1 MKTHLAIAILL
12 AAAVTSPT
20 PSLAQSVSGQVKKVN
35 EAAGKLTLD
44 HAPIPKF
51 DMGAMTM
58 VYRVKDPALLKGLK
72 PGDKIRFEADKID
85 NQFVVTTIQ
94 KAR

>member
-1 MKTHLAIAILL
+1 MKKHIAIATLL
-12 AAAVTSPT
+12 AAALASSA
-20 PSLAQSVSGQVKKVN
+20 SLAQSASGQVKKID

-44 HAPIPKF
+44 HGPIKKL

-72 PGDKIRFEADKID
+72 AGDKVKFEADKID
-85 NQFVVTTIQ
+85 DQYVVTSIH
-94 KAR
+94 KSK

>member
-1 MKTHLAIAILL
+1 MKKHIAIATLL
-12 AAAVTSPT
+12 AAALASSA
-20 PSLAQSVSGQVKKVN
+20 SLAQSASGQVKKID

-44 HAPIPKF
+44 HGPIKKL

-72 PGDKIRFEADKID
+72 AGDKVKFEADKID
-85 NQFVVTTIQ
+85 DQYIVTSIH
-94 KAR
+94 KSK